1 MASEDPA
8 HGSKAGDLT
17 KGGTEGPRSDDV
29 SISSQFWTSPYG
41 LDSSGN
47 KLQRRDPKLQYRF
60 KVVIPGF
67 AFEDAPGSG
76 PPDNFNDKPDS
87 FNGVAWYAKSVD
99 KPGMTIED
107 PNRGLYATNSIPL
120 KAQPKPDAPK
130 YKEINMVLVDP
141 YYPNVTRKIARLFRR
156 GGLNESQAKGII
168 ARTYGTDPDAA
179 ARSFLETIGVVEIHQ
194 LNGKGQSI
202 EKWTLFDAYPN
213 SVDFG
218 KLDYSSDGLVEIS
231 LTWYYKYFKVDFPS
245 VGPEEA
251 FRYFSDGNNLDL
263 TKIRPTTGA
272 AKQTC
277 REKFDK
283 LYKRVEPKPN
293 FENWLAAGNCVDYQA
308 SASPLPDPGETG
320 DEPPPNYPTSAFN
333 EETEQVE
340 VLEDN
345 GDIYVFDPSIESL
358 PD

>member
-1 MASEDPA
+1 MAEERVET
-8 HGSKAGDLT
+8 GDLT
-17 KGGTEGPRSDDV
+17 TDGVEGPKSDDV
-29 SISSQFWTSPYG
+29 NINSQFWTSPYG

-60 KVVIPGF
+60 KIVIPGL
-67 AFEDAPGSG
+67 ALEDKEGSR
-76 PPDNFNDKPDS
+76 PPDPFNDQLETTNPT
-87 FNGVAWYAKSVD
+87 GIAWYAKSVD

-120 KAQPKPDAPK
+120 EAQPKPDAPK
-130 YKEINMVLVDP
+130 YKEISMVLVDP

-156 GGLNESQAKGII
+156 GGLNESKAKGII
-168 ARTYGTDPDAA
+168 AKAYGTEPDAA

-263 TKIRPTTGA
+263 EKIRPTTGE

-277 REKFDK
+277 REKFDER
-283 LYKRVEPKPN
+283 YERVDLKPD
-293 FENWLAAGNCVDYQA
+293 FEKWLAAGNCVGYQA
-308 SASPLPDPGETG
+308 TARPLPDPGETG
-320 DEPPPNYPTSAFN
+320 AEENYTTRENVRGAVTF
-333 EETEQVE
+333 EEFEAEAAAAQ
-340 VLEDN
+340 
-345 GDIYVFDPSIESL
+345 SL
-358 PD
+358 PFDNSSEPNF